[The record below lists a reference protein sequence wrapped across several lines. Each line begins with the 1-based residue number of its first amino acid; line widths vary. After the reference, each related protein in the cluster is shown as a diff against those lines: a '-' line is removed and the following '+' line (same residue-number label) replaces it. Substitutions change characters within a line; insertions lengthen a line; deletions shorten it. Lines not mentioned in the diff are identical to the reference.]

1 MVQENNNGYQ
11 GIDAEMLQQ
20 MAGGEGFADPFGDIF
35 NASEQMTP
43 KGLIR
48 EMLSGGETPEERYP
62 RLRITPK
69 DRQDFCDLAY
79 EDEFI
84 KNRGRPDTEKLL
96 EMEQLMGIAEYGE
109 ARHEAVQMYTR
120 IMTPFPGPASWQKA
134 AQRAFRK
141 KPREEG
147 GV

>member
-1 MVQENNNGYQ
+1 MTTENDGYQ
-11 GIDAEMLQQ
+11 GIDPNMLQQ

-35 NASEQMTP
+35 NASEQP
-43 KGLIR
+43 QRIGLIR
-48 EMLSGGETPEERYP
+48 EILSGGETPEDRYV

-69 DRQDFCDLAY
+69 DRQDYCDLAY
-79 EDEFI
+79 EDEFVM
-84 KNRGRPDTEKLL
+84 NRGRPDAEKLT

-120 IMTPFPGPASWQKA
+120 IMTPFAGPASWQKA
-134 AQRAFRK
+134 AQNAFRR

-147 GV
+147 V

>member
-11 GIDAEMLQQ
+11 GIYAELLQQ
-20 MAGGEGFADPFGDIF
+20 RAGGEGFADPFGDIF
-35 NASEQMTP
+35 KPSEQLTP
-43 KGLIR
+43 NGLIR

-62 RLRITPK
+62 RLRITPMH
-69 DRQDFCDLAY
+69 RQDVCDLAY

-147 GV
+147 V